1 MSGPLDGMKV
11 VDFSAM
17 IAGPYCGRLLADMG
31 AEVIKV
37 EPPGGDLVRQR
48 QPLREGEGG
57 RHSAYYGN
65 LNAGKQSLCV
75 DLRKEAGRDLV
86 RKLTAQADV
95 VLENFRP
102 GVMQRLGFDYP
113 TLKPGNPR
121 LVYCSISG
129 FGQTGSEAGRAS
141 YAMVVHAMSGFD
153 LANLGYQT
161 DLERPL
167 NTGIFV
173 ADILSGTFA
182 FGAINAALVRRE
194 RSGEGEHID
203 LAMMDAML
211 GLMPYETAEAQFPA
225 TKKRFLYRPT
235 RARDGF
241 VVLAPISQGNFE
253 DLARGA
259 GREDWIG
266 DPRFKNNLAREAN
279 WDALMQALDDWAAD
293 KSALECERAM
303 SAAGVPCSR
312 YLSVREAMALPYC
325 DERGLFSEVRDAAG
339 AFRTPNA
346 PFRMTQAGNARP
358 TRVAAL
364 GEDNRA
370 IADRLGY
377 AEDRILALQREGVL
391 VSG

>member
-1 MSGPLDGMKV
+1 
-11 VDFSAM
+11 
-17 IAGPYCGRLLADMG
+17 
-31 AEVIKV
+31 VIKV

-48 QPLREGEGG
+48 QPLRDAAHGKTAG

-65 LNAGKQSLCV
+65 LNAGKESLCV
-75 DLRKEAGRDLV
+75 DLRKDAGRALV
-86 RKLTAQADV
+86 RELTDKADV

-102 GVMQRLGFDYP
+102 GVMQRLGFDYA

-129 FGQTGSEAGRAS
+129 FGQSGAEAGRAS

-153 LANLGYQT
+153 LANLGYQP

-203 LAMMDAML
+203 LAMMDAMF

-225 TKKRFLYRPT
+225 TKKRFLYRPIQ
-235 RARDGF
+235 ARDGF
-241 VVLAPISQGNFE
+241 VVLAPISQANFE
-253 DLARGA
+253 AMARGA

-266 DPRFKNNLAREAN
+266 DARFKDNLSRESN
-279 WDALMQALDDWAAD
+279 WDALMRALDEWAAD
-293 KSALECERAM
+293 KSALDCEQAM
-303 SAAGVPCSR
+303 AAAGVPCSR

-325 DERGLFSEVRDAAG
+325 EERGSFSVVRDGAG
-339 AFRTPNA
+339 EFRTPNA
-346 PFRMTQAGNARP
+346 PFRMAQAGIRRP
-358 TRVAAL
+358 DRVAAL

-370 IADRLGY
+370 IAGRLGY
-377 AEDRILALQREGVL
+377 AEERIRALEGEGVL
-391 VSG
+391 VSR